1 MPESAG
7 IVKSRSIVVKQKM
20 ISGGEGVREAD
31 LGAVPGTPRLPRRV
45 KYPLGDLLPVRQ
57 EPFEPHVGQRV
68 F

>member
-7 IVKSRSIVVKQKM
+7 IVKSCSIVVKQKM
-20 ISGGEGVREAD
+20 KSGGRGVREAD
-31 LGAVPGTPRLPRRV
+31 LGAVPGTPRLPRGV

-57 EPFEPHVGQRV
+57 EPVEPHVGQRV